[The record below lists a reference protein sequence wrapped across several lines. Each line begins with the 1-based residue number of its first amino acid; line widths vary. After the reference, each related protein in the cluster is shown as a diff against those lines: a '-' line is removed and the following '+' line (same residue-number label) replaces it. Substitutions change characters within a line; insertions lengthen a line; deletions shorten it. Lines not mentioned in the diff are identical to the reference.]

1 MWRDIEVPA
10 ILLSG
15 NHGEIAKWRA
25 MQAQER
31 AKKNL

>member
-1 MWRDIEVPA
+1 
-10 ILLSG
+10 LLSG

-25 MQAQER
+25 AQAQER